1 MTWFSFLHG
10 NEPPGETVLVAGLGN
25 PGEKYA
31 ETRHNMGFKV
41 IDALAETLDVQVRQ
55 RKFGG
60 RFAMTPV
67 SGKKLILLKPWE
79 FMNRS
84 GQAVATT
91 VGFYKL
97 PLDRILVVY
106 DDMALAVGQIR
117 VRARGSAGGHNG
129 LSDIIAKLKSD
140 QFARCRVGIGSPDQ
154 GDAIDYVLGVPS
166 RQEQRDLDEAVI
178 KARQAVLCWLDE
190 GINTA
195 MNRFNGT

>member
-1 MTWFSFLHG
+1 MPWFSFLHG
-10 NEPPGETVLVAGLGN
+10 NEPSGETVLVAGLGN
-25 PGEKYA
+25 PGEKYS

-60 RFAMTPV
+60 RFAMTPA

-117 VRARGSAGGHNG
+117 VRARFSISALIRPRSWRILSPNSRAISLPVVESGSAV
-129 LSDIIAKLKSD
+129 
-140 QFARCRVGIGSPDQ
+140 RTRVT
-154 GDAIDYVLGVPS
+154 
-166 RQEQRDLDEAVI
+166 R
-178 KARQAVLCWLDE
+178 
-190 GINTA
+190 
-195 MNRFNGT
+195 